1 MQNCKG
7 ENVDALSCSTLYRIL
22 EVREASEGKSPAG
35 LDNTEADGSTAF
47 QTLQSIVEQ
56 LVQVGVDK
64 RRSQNIIKRLDQ
76 AKQYLKTDFKAHC
89 LESESFCANHCIKFT
104 FSDPDEV
111 NFQIKCTHRH
121 SVVCKSCEDLK
132 AIFVE
137 LSEKIGQHQDAS
149 FSQDHREDLLY
160 DCKASQS
167 HILKWKAHILGGIN
181 QEKAKQNIIANLDDS
196 SVLIVWTRR

>member
-1 MQNCKG
+1 M
-7 ENVDALSCSTLYRIL
+7 
-22 EVREASEGKSPAG
+22 
-35 LDNTEADGSTAF
+35 DNTAADGSTAF
-47 QTLQSIVEQ
+47 PTLRSIVEQ
-56 LVQVGVDK
+56 LVQVVDK
-64 RRSQNIIKRLDQ
+64 RWSQNIIKRLDQ
-76 AKQYLKTDFKAHC
+76 AKQYLKTDFKTHC
-89 LESESFCANHCIKFT
+89 LESESFCADHCIKFAL
-104 FSDPDEV
+104 SDPDEV

-121 SVVCKSCEDLK
+121 SVVCESCEDLK

-167 HILKWKAHILGGIN
+167 HILKWKAHILRGIN

-196 SVLIVWTRR
+196 SVLIVMDWAMKFIQTRFREKQSEWFGKRGCHFQEQ